1 MLAGTGR
8 GPSKSLQQN
17 QERMQTLKIQIMM
30 VGKIKEKH
38 FTGGIQEYLKR
49 LGPYGRFDLVQVPDE
64 PTPDGAPPAIE
75 AQIKEKEAERLLKQ
89 IDPGAYVIAL
99 DGRGVNPSS
108 EELAAFLAE
117 RALRGDSHLVF
128 VIGGSLGL
136 APSVLQRAD
145 WKLSLGRMT
154 FLHQMVPMILLEQIY
169 RGFRINRGEPY
180 HK

>member
-1 MLAGTGR
+1 MHI
-8 GPSKSLQQN
+8 
-17 QERMQTLKIQIMM
+17 LKIQVVM

-49 LGPYGRFDLVQVPDE
+49 LGPYARVDLVQVPDE
-64 PTPDGAPPAIE
+64 PTPDGAPPAVE

-89 IDPGAYVIAL
+89 IDPGAYVTAL

-117 RALRGDSHLVF
+117 RALRGNSHLVF

-136 APSVLQRAD
+136 APSVLHRAD

>member
-1 MLAGTGR
+1 MQRRYYMDGGTKRSRGR
-8 GPSKSLQQN
+8 VDS
-17 QERMQTLKIQIMM
+17 LKIQILM

-38 FTGGIQEYLKR
+38 FTAGIAEYLKR
-49 LGPYGRFDLVQVPDE
+49 LGPYARVGLIQVPDE
-64 PTPDGAPPAIE
+64 PTPDGAPPAVE
-75 AQIKEKEAERLLKQ
+75 AQIKEREAERLLKQ
-89 IDPGAYVIAL
+89 LGPDGYVIAL

-108 EELAAFLAE
+108 EELAAFMAE
-117 RALRGDSHLVF
+117 RALRGESHLVF

-154 FLHQMVPMILLEQIY
+154 FLHQMVPLILLEQIY
-169 RGFRINRGEPY
+169 RSFRINRGEPY

>member
-1 MLAGTGR
+1 M
-8 GPSKSLQQN
+8 
-17 QERMQTLKIQIMM
+17 KIQVAM
-30 VGKIKEKH
+30 VGKVKEKH
-38 FTGGIQEYLKR
+38 FTGGIEEYLKR
-49 LGPYGRFDLVQVPDE
+49 LSPYARIDLVQVADE
-64 PTPDGAPPAIE
+64 PTPDGAPPALE

-89 IDPGAYVIAL
+89 IDASAYVIAL

-108 EELAAFLAE
+108 EEFAAFLAE
-117 RALRGDSHLVF
+117 RALRGDSNLAF

-136 APSVLQRAD
+136 APSVLKRAD